1 MVSGLKITDFRP
13 SESQVVKLQKTSVTE
28 ARADQM
34 PKLKENV
41 MEKKTRSRTV
51 LALKIF
57 RLRFEIAIFNFRHG
71 KIRNRNRHCS
81 L

>member
-1 MVSGLKITDFRP
+1 MSGLKITDFRP

-57 RLRFEIAIFNFRHG
+57 RLRF
-71 KIRNRNRHCS
+71 
-81 L
+81 